1 MAAVFAAAAC
11 LLIQLSALIIPNAI
25 SHRRYRKIA
34 FPIFIAV
41 VAGAIFYVSISKLTD
56 TRRYPWYWIAAF
68 PMGIFFSNIF
78 VALFVFNPK
87 RKHE

>member
-1 MAAVFAAAAC
+1 MAAVFAATAC
-11 LLIQLSALIIPNAI
+11 LLIQLSALIIPNAF

-34 FPIFIAV
+34 FSIFTAV

-56 TRRYPWYWIAAF
+56 SNRYPWYWIVAF
-68 PMGIFFSNIF
+68 PVGIFFSNIF

-87 RKHE
+87 HKGK

>member
-11 LLIQLSALIIPNAI
+11 LLIQLSALIIPNAF
-25 SHRRYRKIA
+25 SHRRYMKIA
-34 FPIFIAV
+34 LLIFTAV
-41 VAGAIFYVSISKLTD
+41 VAGAIFSVSISKLTD
-56 TRRYPWYWIAAF
+56 TQRYPWYWIAAF

-87 RKHE
+87 RKRK